1 MKTWKRRHSLNPWMK
16 KAHGWSVDL
25 APWDAWLGEVSLKDF
40 FSTKANP
47 CQDVI
52 AKGFKDHTI
61 V

>member
-1 MKTWKRRHSLNPWMK
+1 MK